1 MAGERARKFGKE
13 RQLNT
18 SALAKRHPA
27 PPQGWR
33 YPDVTKPAAPALVAR
48 RASTL
53 AALDLGSGLLVSRS
67 PRSPEFSPNPVRLLL
82 ARSNSVATVRLL
94 CFVKVGARLPTTFG
108 RPPKPPALRLVSR
121 KEKSTETGSLAPAA
135 APSLLCVAP
144 PRPVRAA
151 PLTGR
156 LPAPASPG
164 RALRPCSP
172 ERCWESTSLARTCHP
187 DQGGADPHPQRSL
200 WKAKRQGRGQCRG
213 HDGAGRSS
221 SHTAGAC
228 CQGPVQGERSC
239 LWTGDG
245 FTVVSEQGSLRKVHD
260 HVRPGGAEGHC
271 QCPVTCVSS
280 WDRQRPPCG
289 AGLGGEGAG
298 TRSRSMTPG
307 RGAAGTAHVGCDGG
321 LFLRASL
328 NPVVLVQRVG
338 RRLSRRL

>member
-1 MAGERARKFGKE
+1 MAR
-13 RQLNT
+13 T
-18 SALAKRHPA
+18 SPAKRHPA

-48 RASTL
+48 R
-53 AALDLGSGLLVSRS
+53 VSRS

-82 ARSNSVATVRLL
+82 ARSNSVGTGLAQT
-94 CFVKVGARLPTTFG
+94 ARTSPAK
-108 RPPKPPALRLVSR
+108 RHPAPPQGWRYPDVTKPAAPALVARR
-121 KEKSTETGSLAPAA
+121 GSLAPAA

-151 PLTGR
+151 PLTGS

-239 LWTGDG
+239 LWTADG
-245 FTVVSEQGSLRKVHD
+245 FTVPSEQGSLRKVHD
-260 HVRPGGAEGHC
+260 HVRSGGAEGHC